1 MWHTVVAW
9 MGVTAKTDREQDRNR
24 ENTTGT
30 MKHVDTGTD
39 REGGS
44 DELEVAQALR
54 LAGGGQTLPFGS
66 CEQISQTSIF
76 PSVKWGWGCWENLVK
91 CPVRAAHARHVRR
104 TKQIPVEMMERT
116 TINNTHC

>member
-1 MWHTVVAW
+1 

-54 LAGGGQTLPFGS
+54 LVEEPGRLQSMGS
-66 CEQISQTSIF
+66 LK
-76 PSVKWGWGCWENLVK
+76 V
-91 CPVRAAHARHVRR
+91 
-104 TKQIPVEMMERT
+104 
-116 TINNTHC
+116 